1 MFSDNFKRLMKE
13 KEVNIPKI
21 SEDKGIP
28 MTTLYDW
35 SNGRT
40 VPRADTAKALAD
52 YLGVSVDELLQ

>member
-1 MFSDNFKRLMKE
+1 MKE